1 MAALLDWCADAYKI
15 SNSPRTFKPTGA
27 LRSTICVCYRGTST
41 KPPSR
46 SGQYLREALHSVR
59 VR

>member
-27 LRSTICVCYRGTST
+27 TLYDLRLLSWNLDKATVSIWAI
-41 KPPSR
+41 P
-46 SGQYLREALHSVR
+46 A
-59 VR
+59 